1 MTKELDLNSETL
13 VNYFYKNLEGLSNI
27 KEGYKLYINGDN
39 VIIPDEPYMF
49 QGLWRYYNNIKRQD
63 AIDVIT
69 HLFDNIERY
78 YNSLYI
84 KSCISKNKSKN
95 INLPEIVIFEFKTII
110 DKMKLSLLGINH
122 LLKTYEKDTNT
133 VDIFNKIIININTMI
148 CNFTKLTS
156 TNFI

>member
-1 MTKELDLNSETL
+1 MTKELDLNSETI
-13 VNYFYKNLEGLSNI
+13 VDYFYKNLEGLSHI
-27 KEGYKLYINGDN
+27 QEGYKLYINSDN
-39 VIIPDEPYMF
+39 VIIPDEPCMF

-84 KSCISKNKSKN
+84 KSCISKNKNKN
-95 INLPEIVIFEFKTII
+95 INLPEAVILEFKTII
-110 DKMKLSLLGINH
+110 DKMQLSLLGINH
-122 LLKTYEKDTNT
+122 LLKTYEGDPNT
-133 VDIFNKIIININTMI
+133 VELFNKIIINVNTMI
-148 CNFTKLTS
+148 SNFTKLSS

>member
-13 VNYFYKNLEGLSNI
+13 VDYFYKNLEGLSNI
-27 KEGYKLYINGDN
+27 KQGYKLYINSDN
-39 VIIPDEPYMF
+39 IIIPDEPYMF

-95 INLPEIVIFEFKTII
+95 INLPETIILEFKTII
-110 DKMKLSLLGINH
+110 EKMQVSLLGINH

-133 VDIFNKIIININTMI
+133 VEIFNKIIVNANTMI
-148 CNFTKLTS
+148 SNFTKLTS

>member
-13 VNYFYKNLEGLSNI
+13 VDYFYKNLEGLSHI
-27 KEGYKLYINGDN
+27 QEGYKLYINSDN
-39 VIIPDEPYMF
+39 VIIPDEPCMF

-84 KSCISKNKSKN
+84 KSCISKNKNKN
-95 INLPEIVIFEFKTII
+95 INLPEAVILEFKTII
-110 DKMKLSLLGINH
+110 DKMQLSLLGINH
-122 LLKTYEKDTNT
+122 LLKTYEGDPKT
-133 VDIFNKIIININTMI
+133 VELFNKIIINVNTMI
-148 CNFTKLTS
+148 SNFTKLSS